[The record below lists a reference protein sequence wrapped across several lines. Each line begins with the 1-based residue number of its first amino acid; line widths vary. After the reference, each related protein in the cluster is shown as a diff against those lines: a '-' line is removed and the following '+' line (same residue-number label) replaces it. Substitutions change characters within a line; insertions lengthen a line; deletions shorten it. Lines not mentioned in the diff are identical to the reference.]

1 MPRASSRKFG
11 DCERLRRRHKRA
23 GAKPKPTPNA
33 VEPGSASIRRE
44 AQSKR
49 YIVTT
54 VHDPTSPHSHSQTT
68 RKPRSLQE
76 KVGTFEP
83 RTVVL
88 RLSKRDFQLPPR

>member
-1 MPRASSRKFG
+1 MRRASSRKSG
-11 DCERLRRRHKRA
+11 GCARLRRRRKRA
-23 GAKPKPTPNA
+23 GARGKPTPNA

-44 AQSKR
+44 APLKR
-49 YIVTT
+49 CIVTT
-54 VHDPTSPHSHSQTT
+54 VHGSTSPHSHSQTT

-88 RLSKRDFQLPPR
+88 RLLKGDFQLPPR